1 MKTPRPAASGTASTA
16 PAAPAPTDRGIAGAH
31 IAGLD
36 GLRAFA
42 VIVVILYHLSPGEVV
57 GGYLG
62 VDVFFV
68 ISGFLITGLLLRER
82 DATGGIH
89 LGSFWARRARRL
101 LPALALLLA
110 LVALV
115 LA

>member
-1 MKTPRPAASGTASTA
+1 MILSALASDA
-16 PAAPAPTDRGIAGAH
+16 PAAPATGASASAGASRR

-42 VIVVILYHLSPGEVV
+42 VAVVVAFHLTPGAVV

-68 ISGFLITGLLLRER
+68 VSGFIITRLLLIER
-82 DATGGIH
+82 ARFGGIRM
-89 LGSFWARRARRL
+89 GAFWKRRARRL
-101 LPALALLLA
+101 LPAL
-110 LVALV
+110 VV
-115 LA
+115 L